1 MNTNINKISTFG
13 INPIFMKNL
22 LLLTGLL
29 VLFSCQQN
37 TITTEQFTDTNG
49 FTYEAV
55 SNDPTGLRLYTLD
68 NGLKV
73 YLSKNQDEPKIQTF
87 IGVRAGSVYDPADNT
102 GLAHYLEHMLFKGT
116 DQYGTQ
122 DWEKEKTLLKQIS
135 DLYEAHKAETD
146 PEKKKEIYRQI
157 DAISLEAS
165 THSIANEF
173 DKMMTSIGAEGV
185 NAWTS
190 FEETVYQSK
199 IQNTQLDK
207 WIMLEKERMSKLV
220 LRLFHTELE
229 AVYEEFNRA
238 QDNDGR
244 KLLYTLLDAVFPTHP
259 YGQQTTIGKSEH
271 LKNPSL
277 EAINNYFETYYV
289 PNNMAIVLVGD
300 LEFDSTI
307 EKINAAFGTL
317 ESKPLTHP
325 EQPVEAAI
333 TAPVEVEVFGPD
345 QEVVEVAFRSKGI
358 GSDDEKYLRLID
370 MILSNSTAGLMDLNL
385 NQKKRLQSA
394 VAYSRFFN
402 DYGMIELSG
411 TPKKDQTL
419 EEVKDLLL
427 SQIEEIK
434 KGNFEDWLTDAVV
447 NDLKVSEIRQYER
460 ATNVAYSYVK
470 AFTQFQKWEDR
481 VRFLEDIE
489 KISKQDIVN
498 FANTFFADNYV
509 VAYKRQGE
517 ATGLVKV
524 DKPEI
529 TPIHLNRDK
538 KSDFLVDFLATP
550 SEDIQP
556 LFIDYDKAILKD
568 QTTNNIEIASIENQT
583 NSLAS
588 LDLIFDMGSDHIK
601 LLPYAL
607 GYLDYL
613 GTSKY
618 DPEALKKEFYKLG
631 IEFYTRTGDDQVRL
645 GISGL
650 QENLEEGLALME
662 HVIRDLKADQEAYE
676 KYVERIA
683 KSRENTKSSKGEIL
697 WSGLMSYLQY
707 GENSRLRNV
716 PKLDELRQI
725 DPQTLVDLIKS
736 LPDYKHRFFYYGK
749 DLEVITQSINRVHEV
764 NEPLKDYPAPL
775 VFEEKENTG
784 AVYFVNYDMV
794 QSEILMV
801 NKGQTFDAQRGAA
814 AAMYGTY
821 FGQGLSSIVFQ
832 EIRESRSLAYSA
844 ASIYSQNPRA
854 GKPDYLLNYIGT
866 QADKIPLAVKA
877 LNELLADIPYAKEQF
892 EAARTAGL
900 KKIEAE
906 RITKAQVF
914 WTYERLQK
922 RGINHDIRKDTYE
935 RLKSFEFEDLQAF
948 FETNV
953 KNNLFDIAI
962 IGNRK
967 DVNFKELSK
976 MGELKELDVDYLF
989 NF

>member
-1 MNTNINKISTFG
+1 
-13 INPIFMKNL
+13 MKNL
-22 LLLTGLL
+22 LLLAGLL

-37 TITTEQFTDTNG
+37 IITTEQFTDTNG

-300 LEFDSTI
+300 LEFDTTI

-385 NQKKRLQSA
+385 NQKKHLQSA

-434 KGNFEDWLTDAVV
+434 KGNFEDWLTEAVV

-460 ATNVAYSYVK
+460 ATNVAYNYVK

-481 VRFLEDIE
+481 VRFLEDVE

-529 TPIHLNRDK
+529 TPIQLNRDK

-550 SEDIQP
+550 SRIP
-556 LFIDYDKAILKD
+556 NLCLSTMTKPSLKTRPPTILKLPPSKT
-568 QTTNNIEIASIENQT
+568 QPT
-583 NSLAS
+583 
-588 LDLIFDMGSDHIK
+588 HW
-601 LLPYAL
+601 LLW
-607 GYLDYL
+607 
-613 GTSKY
+613 
-618 DPEALKKEFYKLG
+618 
-631 IEFYTRTGDDQVRL
+631 I
-645 GISGL
+645 
-650 QENLEEGLALME
+650 
-662 HVIRDLKADQEAYE
+662 
-676 KYVERIA
+676 
-683 KSRENTKSSKGEIL
+683 
-697 WSGLMSYLQY
+697 
-707 GENSRLRNV
+707 
-716 PKLDELRQI
+716 
-725 DPQTLVDLIKS
+725 
-736 LPDYKHRFFYYGK
+736 
-749 DLEVITQSINRVHEV
+749 
-764 NEPLKDYPAPL
+764 
-775 VFEEKENTG
+775 
-784 AVYFVNYDMV
+784 
-794 QSEILMV
+794 
-801 NKGQTFDAQRGAA
+801 
-814 AAMYGTY
+814 
-821 FGQGLSSIVFQ
+821 
-832 EIRESRSLAYSA
+832 
-844 ASIYSQNPRA
+844 
-854 GKPDYLLNYIGT
+854 
-866 QADKIPLAVKA
+866 
-877 LNELLADIPYAKEQF
+877 
-892 EAARTAGL
+892 
-900 KKIEAE
+900 
-906 RITKAQVF
+906 
-914 WTYERLQK
+914 
-922 RGINHDIRKDTYE
+922 
-935 RLKSFEFEDLQAF
+935 
-948 FETNV
+948 
-953 KNNLFDIAI
+953 
-962 IGNRK
+962 
-967 DVNFKELSK
+967 
-976 MGELKELDVDYLF
+976 
-989 NF
+989 